1 MICYNERRNFKG
13 GFFLKSK
20 AHFWTLEVL
29 MVVTIIFICTKISFL
44 FQPIGIFIS
53 TLFFPILIALFLYF
67 MFNPVLVFLE
77 NKKVPRNLAILL
89 LYIFLIAL
97 IAVAVGFVVPTLS
110 HQLMDLVK
118 NMPTYIQVGKEYITD
133 LSHHRLF
140 EWLTSQ
146 NYVSLDVLEKS
157 ALNYLKEIPDTLT
170 SSATVLVGI
179 ITNVA
184 LIIFTV
190 PFILFYMFKDGH
202 KFPGAAVRFLPEAY
216 HEEGRHV
223 LKEMNETL
231 AAYIQGQSMVCL
243 FVGAFTFVGYLII
256 GMPYAFVL
264 GVVAAVTNIIPNL
277 GPFIGAAPAVI
288 VGLFVSPMQALW
300 VIVIV
305 TIVQQFESNI
315 LSPRIMSEKLNIHP
329 LTVIVLILGVGNFA
343 GIIGMILAVP
353 TYAVTKTVVLNVV
366 RLFQLKK
373 NKK

>member
-1 MICYNERRNFKG
+1 M
-13 GFFLKSK
+13 KSK

-67 MFNPVLVFLE
+67 MFNPVLLFLE
-77 NKKVPRNLAILL
+77 NKKVPRSLAILL
-89 LYIFLIAL
+89 LYVFIIAL
-97 IAVAVGFVVPTLS
+97 IAVSVGVVVPTLS

-118 NMPTYIQVGKEYITD
+118 NMPTYIKVGREYITD
-133 LSHHRLF
+133 LSNHRLF
-140 EWLTSQ
+140 QWLTTQ
-146 NYVSLDVLEKS
+146 DYVSLEVLEKN
-157 ALNYLKEIPDTLT
+157 ALNYLKDIPNTLT
-170 SSATVLVGI
+170 ASATVLVSI
-179 ITNVA
+179 ITNIA
-184 LIIFTV
+184 LVIFTV

-202 KFPGAAVRFLPEAY
+202 KFPGAAVRFLPESY
-216 HEEGRHV
+216 HEEGRRV

-231 AAYIQGQSMVCL
+231 AAYIQGQALVCL

-256 GMPYAFVL
+256 GMPYAFIL
-264 GVVAAVTNIIPNL
+264 GVVAALTNIIPNL

-288 VGLFVSPMQALW
+288 VGLFVSPVQALW
-300 VIVIV
+300 VIVVV

-329 LTVIVLILGVGNFA
+329 LTIIVLILGVGNFA

-353 TYAVTKTVVLNVV
+353 AYAVTKTIVLNLV
-366 RLFQLKK
+366 RLFKVKK